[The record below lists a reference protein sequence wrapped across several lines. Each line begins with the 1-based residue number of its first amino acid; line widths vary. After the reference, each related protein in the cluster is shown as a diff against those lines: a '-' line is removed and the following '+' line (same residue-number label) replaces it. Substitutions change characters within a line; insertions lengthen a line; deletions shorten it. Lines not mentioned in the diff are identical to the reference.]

1 LIEGPGYNGSVADLE
16 RKPRVVIADDDESF
30 AASLADLLEGDGRV
44 EVIGIASNGE
54 EAVQL
59 ALWHDPDIV
68 LMDAVMPGID
78 GVEATRLVRESR
90 PRLCILML
98 TGEESHELRERA
110 RQAGAAGL
118 VHKTRIPEELV
129 DRILEL
135 VPVRGAGAGGD

>member
-1 LIEGPGYNGSVADLE
+1 MAE
-16 RKPRVVIADDDESF
+16 RRTPRVVIADDDEQF
-30 AASLADLLEGDGRV
+30 ASSLASMLEADGRV

-78 GVEATRLVRESR
+78 GVEATRLVRQSR
-90 PRLCILML
+90 PRLCILMVS
-98 TGEESHELRERA
+98 GAESGQLRERA
-110 RQAGAAGL
+110 REAGAAGFM
-118 VHKTRIPEELV
+118 HKSRIPDELV

-135 VPVRGAGAGGD
+135 AAGERARPRRE